1 VSERTARPRSRS
13 KDLKIAGL
21 LFGLVG
27 GMVGLSFAAVP
38 LYQWFCQVTGYAGT
52 PRTDQVTE
60 APGAVAGQDRV
71 QVTFD
76 SNINGI
82 AWRFKPLQADMTVV
96 PGEQTLAF
104 YRATNLSDKT
114 VVGTSTFNV
123 SPAKVGP
130 YFAKIDC
137 FCFTEQTLGPGE
149 SVDMPV
155 TFFVDPEMLTDPQTA
170 EVRTLTLSY
179 TFFEVDTPQAEAVS
193 AKPAGEEQG

>member
-1 VSERTARPRSRS
+1 MSNPTARS
-13 KDLKIAGL
+13 KNVKAAGL

-52 PRTDQVTE
+52 PRTEQVAA
-60 APGAVAGQDRV
+60 APGAVAGADRV
-71 QVTFD
+71 RVTFD
-76 SNINGI
+76 SNVNGI
-82 AWRFKPLQADMTVV
+82 AWRFKPVQAEVTVV

-137 FCFTEQTLGPGE
+137 FCFTEQVLAPGE
-149 SVDMPV
+149 SIDMPV
-155 TFFVDPEMLTDPQTA
+155 TFYVDPEMLSDPQTA

-179 TFFEVDTPQAEAVS
+179 TFFEADGAEGAQVS
-193 AKPAGEEQG
+193 AAGAADVDG